1 MTPSEEAQRVV
12 ALFEKR
18 PSDLVT
24 FLSGQL
30 AVLKSQASMLVGLC
44 GLAVTVTGFSGA
56 HMIRAGSVATLSM
69 VVGIALIVVGLLVC
83 LRTLTRLRW
92 VTQDLTDDLVVTATT
107 VITRRNT
114 EQRNLLVS
122 TTFIAGGLVAYLVA
136 VVLAAWLVGASG

>member
-1 MTPSEEAQRVV
+1 MKAQEEAVRVTT
-12 ALFEKR
+12 LFEGR
-18 PSDLVT
+18 SVELVV

-56 HMIRAGSVATLSM
+56 HMIRAGSVAALSM
-69 VVGIALIVVGLLVC
+69 VIGIALIVVGLLVC

-92 VTQDLTDDLVVTATT
+92 VTQDLTDDLVETATI

-114 EQRNLLVS
+114 EQRNVIVA
-122 TTFIAGGLVAYLVA
+122 TAFIASGLVAYLVA
-136 VVLAAWLVGASG
+136 VVLAAWLVGAA